1 MNETLYECDKFA
13 YMHGLLVLSTYTM
26 GIRYITI
33 KGRRV
38 TPQAIVKGKLAVRS
52 NNINFFLLNRALNLV

>member
-1 MNETLYECDKFA
+1 
-13 YMHGLLVLSTYTM
+13 MHGFLVLSTCTI
-26 GIRYITI
+26 GIRYITM

-38 TPQAIVKGKLAVRS
+38 TPQAMVKGKLAVRS